1 MSTTCMGVMWMQISL
16 NLTTSLNRMVTS
28 GNTCREMS
36 LMLTLRLSELDRLAQ
51 PGGLRRGLGG
61 LCTWQVSSAVI
72 PFLRRSA
79 TALGIMAYSSESP
92 LFFSSSSFLMI
103 SCS

>member
-1 MSTTCMGVMWMQISL
+1 M
-16 NLTTSLNRMVTS
+16 
-28 GNTCREMS
+28 
-36 LMLTLRLSELDRLAQ
+36 LMLRRSELEHPAQ
-51 PGGLRRGLGG
+51 PGGLRRGVALGLGG